1 MQAVPRRN
9 KKNTLVR
16 RMPLVDWIFSL
27 EEGSDSQKVIEAPC
41 PSAGEH
47 NLLRSALHGELYRK
61 LCVRV
66 VLFLRVLQNRGFGHS
81 GERVMPN
88 TIEIAHDK
96 IRFKVCREADIQ
108 TRVRRDD
115 TIGGLRECVDN
126 FVGRTIASSDDKGY
140 HIHFLVDTTMSLR
153 YTSAPGMRIP
163 NIDPELRKIADTLIR
178 NGKKAYLVGGAV
190 RDAFLKRP
198 VTDFDIA
205 TDATPQE
212 SMRLFPWAV
221 PTGIQHGTITVI
233 PRSRRYKVE
242 ITTFRTEGAYTDGRH
257 PDSVAFIDDISL
269 DLSRRDFT
277 INAMAF
283 DLATNVF
290 VDPFGGRKD
299 LEDRIIRAVGNP
311 LDRFHEDGL
320 RTIRAIR
327 FASQLG
333 FVIEPATLSAI
344 VECRGGLLRISAE
357 RIRDEFSKILGARKP
372 SVGLQLLVDT
382 GTVEAVA
389 PELVACKGV
398 TQPRHGAQ
406 DVLAHLFATTD
417 AIIPDNLSDEHLL
430 ILRLAALF
438 HDIGKPLCRS
448 NDKDEVSFYGHE
460 LESEKIARRRL
471 LQLKYPNAV
480 IDRVCHL
487 IRHHMFNYEPGWTDA
502 AIRRF
507 IARVG
512 LSSVTDLFALRLA
525 DTTAT
530 TGGPSSWPLL
540 SEFKSRIDR
549 VVEAGEAF
557 TLKDLAVNGDDLA
570 ALGIPR
576 TREMGALLSAL
587 LDAALEDPSLNTKEK
602 MLEIARAK
610 YFSLQR

>member
-1 MQAVPRRN
+1 
-9 KKNTLVR
+9 
-16 RMPLVDWIFSL
+16 
-27 EEGSDSQKVIEAPC
+27 
-41 PSAGEH
+41 
-47 NLLRSALHGELYRK
+47 
-61 LCVRV
+61 
-66 VLFLRVLQNRGFGHS
+66 
-81 GERVMPN
+81 
-88 TIEIAHDK
+88 
-96 IRFKVCREADIQ
+96 
-108 TRVRRDD
+108 
-115 TIGGLRECVDN
+115 
-126 FVGRTIASSDDKGY
+126 
-140 HIHFLVDTTMSLR
+140 
-153 YTSAPGMRIP
+153 MRIP
-163 NIDPELRKIADTLIR
+163 TIDPELKKIADTLIR

-190 RDAFLKRP
+190 RDAILKRP

-212 SMRLFPWAV
+212 SMRLFPRAI

-242 ITTFRTEGAYTDGRH
+242 ITTFRTEGAYSDGRH

-283 DLATNVF
+283 DLASNVF
-290 VDPFGGRKD
+290 IDPFGGRKD
-299 LEDRIIRAVGNP
+299 LGDRIIRAVGRP
-311 LDRFHEDGL
+311 LDRFREDGL

-344 VECRGGLLRISAE
+344 AECREGLLRISVE
-357 RIRDEFSKILGARKP
+357 RIRDEFSKILEARKP

-382 GTVEAVA
+382 GTVEAIV
-389 PELVACKGV
+389 PELMACKGV
-398 TQPRHGAQ
+398 PQPQHGVQ
-406 DVLAHLFATTD
+406 DVLTHLFATTD
-417 AIIPDNLSDEHLL
+417 ALIPDNLPEEQLL

-438 HDIGKPLCRS
+438 HDIGKPLCYNKSGDR
-448 NDKDEVSFYGHE
+448 VSFYGHE
-460 LESEKIARRRL
+460 LESEKIARKRL
-471 LQLKYPNAV
+471 QQLKYPNSV
-480 IDRVCHL
+480 IERVCHL
-487 IRHHMFNYEPGWTDA
+487 VRHHMFNYEPGWTDA
-502 AIRRF
+502 AVRRF

-512 LSSVTDLFALRLA
+512 LSSVMELFALRLA

-549 VVEAGEAF
+549 VVETGEALS
-557 TLKDLAVNGDDLA
+557 LKDLAVNGDDLA

-576 TREMGALLSAL
+576 NREMGALLSEL
-587 LDAALEDPSLNTKEK
+587 LDTVLEDPSLNTKEK
-602 MLEIARAK
+602 LLEIARAK

>member
-1 MQAVPRRN
+1 
-9 KKNTLVR
+9 
-16 RMPLVDWIFSL
+16 
-27 EEGSDSQKVIEAPC
+27 
-41 PSAGEH
+41 
-47 NLLRSALHGELYRK
+47 
-61 LCVRV
+61 
-66 VLFLRVLQNRGFGHS
+66 
-81 GERVMPN
+81 
-88 TIEIAHDK
+88 
-96 IRFKVCREADIQ
+96 
-108 TRVRRDD
+108 
-115 TIGGLRECVDN
+115 
-126 FVGRTIASSDDKGY
+126 
-140 HIHFLVDTTMSLR
+140 
-153 YTSAPGMRIP
+153 MRIP
-163 NIDPELRKIADTLIR
+163 NIDPELRKIAETLIR

-233 PRSRRYKVE
+233 PRSRRYNVE

-290 VDPFGGRKD
+290 VDPFDGRKD
-299 LEDRIIRAVGNP
+299 LENRIIRAVGNP
-311 LDRFHEDGL
+311 LDRFREDAL

-344 VECRGGLLRISAE
+344 AECREGLRRISAE

-382 GTVEAVA
+382 GTVEAVV

-398 TQPRHGAQ
+398 HQPRHGAQ

-417 AIIPDNLSDEHLL
+417 AIIPDNLSEEHLL

-448 NDKDEVSFYGHE
+448 NDKDEVSFYGHAQ
-460 LESEKIARRRL
+460 ESENIARRRL
-471 LQLKYPNAV
+471 QQLKYPNAV

-502 AIRRF
+502 AVRRF

-512 LSSVTDLFALRLA
+512 LSSVADLFALRLA
-525 DTTAT
+525 DTTAA

-540 SEFKSRIDR
+540 SEFKSRIDH
-549 VVEAGEAF
+549 VVEAGEAL

-602 MLEIARAK
+602 MLEIAKAK